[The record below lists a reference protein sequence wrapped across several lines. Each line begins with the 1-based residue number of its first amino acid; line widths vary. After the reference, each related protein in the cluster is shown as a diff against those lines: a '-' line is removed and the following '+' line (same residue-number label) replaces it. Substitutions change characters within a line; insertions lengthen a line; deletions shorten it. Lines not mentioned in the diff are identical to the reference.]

1 MLTTLN
7 AALPLFSSVTACAVL
22 LVPTAWMPK
31 DRLDGERFTTDAA
44 PAKFTVCGLPEALSL
59 MLRSPA
65 RGPPSVGANDTLTV
79 QRAPAATEPPQ
90 LFVCVKSPPA
100 AMPAIARAALPALVT
115 EMVSAALVVPTS

>member
-65 RGPPSVGANDTLTV
+65 RGPPSVGANN
-79 QRAPAATEPPQ
+79 QRAAATGGQIGACRHLGHTVIRNKLVWKVE
-90 LFVCVKSPPA
+90 
-100 AMPAIARAALPALVT
+100 AR
-115 EMVSAALVVPTS
+115 